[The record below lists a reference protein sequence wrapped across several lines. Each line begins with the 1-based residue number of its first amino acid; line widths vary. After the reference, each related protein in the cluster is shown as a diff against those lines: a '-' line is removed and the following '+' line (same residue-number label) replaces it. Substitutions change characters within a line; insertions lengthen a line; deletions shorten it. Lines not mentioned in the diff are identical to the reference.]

1 MHSLINYIRFVA
13 MKHQIIKEVITMFT
27 IAQWVVLVFL
37 LLIGLIISVVLLADK
52 DTRIAGLAIVFSTII
67 VTILL
72 AIFLNWY
79 NTSTASGIRGMK
91 DFRSNLSNGIEREI
105 TITTEDGR
113 EVFRYQGKI
122 DVESDH
128 TDNYIKFESED
139 GKRYIIYYGIQDTVK
154 IIEK

>member
-1 MHSLINYIRFVA
+1 
-13 MKHQIIKEVITMFT
+13 
-27 IAQWVVLVFL
+27 
-37 LLIGLIISVVLLADK
+37 
-52 DTRIAGLAIVFSTII
+52 
-67 VTILL
+67 
-72 AIFLNWY
+72 
-79 NTSTASGIRGMK
+79 MK

-113 EVFRYQGKI
+113 EVFHYQGKI

>member
-1 MHSLINYIRFVA
+1 
-13 MKHQIIKEVITMFT
+13 MFT

-37 LLIGLIISVVLLADK
+37 LLIGFGIGGAILADK
-52 DTRIAGLAIVFSTII
+52 DTRIAGLVIVFSTII

-79 NTSTASGIRGMK
+79 NTSTASGIRDMK

-113 EVFRYQGKI
+113 EVFHYQGKI

-128 TDNYIKFESED
+128 TDNYIKFESEN

-154 IIEK
+154 IIEKSK